1 MLHAPESSLSSSAR
15 NDMRMKKYIPENKH
29 QGNEEEEDDLKS
41 AERRVILRQTARSC
55 ATAPFATNT
64 ERSLNIKRTEERL
77 NLSNANDEI
86 LKSAEEGV
94 KVRQHPIF
102 HTIAVTRGKKK
113 RIQERE
119 IRRSKPNEQSNL
131 DSDGYVL
138 KMRQA
143 SGTRSTVPL
152 EDK

>member
-1 MLHAPESSLSSSAR
+1 
-15 NDMRMKKYIPENKH
+15 MRMKKYIPENK
-29 QGNEEEEDDLKS
+29 QQVNEPEEDGLKS

-55 ATAPFATNT
+55 AITPFATNT
-64 ERSLNIKRTEERL
+64 ERSLHIKRTEVRL
-77 NLSNANDEI
+77 NLNNANDDK

-102 HTIAVTRGKKK
+102 HTIAVTRCKKK

-119 IRRSKPNEQSNL
+119 IRGSKPNEQSNL
-131 DSDGYVL
+131 DSDGYVF

-152 EDK
+152 EDN